1 MEDLKNSLLDRIKEL
16 GNRVKYKKILDNYSE
31 EVLERL
37 SRVKD
42 DKVLVTLI
50 GDLRDF
56 IDVKINVNDE
66 LILMLIEIL
75 ENRKDLD
82 NFSYH
87 DIIFSR
93 KMEVSEKIECLNK
106 TLKATKEF
114 QIEYI
119 CDIYE
124 NNFIPY
130 KDLASDVILGCKYL
144 EQAFKIYDMFSSI
157 KTVEEQEFMPIFLE
171 VAKIMQK
178 VVVEDVLDAITEI
191 AEDENLL
198 KTGYTIKVVEMLT
211 KCKTYE
217 QLSCIYYL
225 FNDLDVEVIPYA
237 IDSCKYFLMT
247 KDEAILNNLFSYIK
261 HNLKQ
266 KLPISLDNINLI
278 MNVRHAYNGIYV
290 TRVLTNDTLIKN
302 NDAEVMAGV
311 FSDSRKGYQVDIIRN
326 KIFCCYN
333 PEFSVSAGMIVNEAE
348 TEKKATK
355 IADTLNNLVIFDNIN
370 ENSLAFMALINR
382 VYTDVEIN
390 LIANLAMNPKL
401 NNLGVALPLARI
413 IALEEEEFDEFLI
426 WNAYQNEEDKKE
438 FIEGIASLY
447 KLTLPEHLKKTEK
460 FINNI
465 LKNIINTTIS
475 FEEEKEPDLS
485 IANKNLRKI
494 LEKRDKNAKR

>member
-1 MEDLKNSLLDRIKEL
+1 MEELKNSLLDRIKEL

-114 QIEYI
+114 QIDYI
-119 CDIYE
+119 YKIYE

-130 KDLASDVILGCKYL
+130 KDLASDIILGCKYKI
-144 EQAFKIYDMFSSI
+144 QALKIYDMFSSI
-157 KTVEEQEFMPIFLE
+157 ETLEEQEFMPIFLE
-171 VAKIMQK
+171 ASK
-178 VVVEDVLDAITEI
+178 VMKRIVDEDILDAITEI

-198 KTGYTIKVVEMLT
+198 KTGYTKVVIEMLT

-247 KDEAILNNLFSYIK
+247 KDDDILNNLFAYIK

-278 MNVRHAYNGIYV
+278 MSARHKFNGKYITMVLNNEAY
-290 TRVLTNDTLIKN
+290 IKN
-302 NDAEVMAGV
+302 NESEVMAGV
-311 FSDSRKGYQVDIIRN
+311 FSDSRKEYQPRLIQESFKGFKSDLRIG
-326 KIFCCYN
+326 
-333 PEFSVSAGMIVNEAE
+333 SSMIVNESE

-355 IADTLNNLVIFDNIN
+355 IANTLNNLAIFDRIN
-370 ENSLAFMALINR
+370 ETSLAFMALINR

-401 NNLGVALPLARI
+401 NNIGVALPLARI

-460 FINNI
+460 IINNI
-465 LKNIINTTIS
+465 LKGIINTTII

>member
-1 MEDLKNSLLDRIKEL
+1 MLKDNLLERIDVKNKVVYKNVLDSL
-16 GNRVKYKKILDNYSE
+16 SE

-42 DKVLVTLI
+42 DKVLKTLV
-50 GDLRDF
+50 GDIRDL
-56 IDVKINVNDE
+56 IENKVKTNDE
-66 LILMLIEIL
+66 LLLMMIEIID
-75 ENRKDLD
+75 NRNGL
-82 NFSYH
+82 NNYEFY
-87 DIIFSR
+87 DIIFSG
-93 KMEVSEKIECLNK
+93 KMDIPEKIECLNK

-114 QIEYI
+114 QADYI
-119 CDIYE
+119 CEIYE
-124 NNFIPY
+124 NKIIPY
-130 KDLASDVILGCKYL
+130 KDLASDIILDCKYE
-144 EQAFKIYDMFSSI
+144 EQALKIYDMFSSI
-157 KTVEEQEFMPIFLE
+157 EPQEEQEFMPIFLE
-171 VAKIMQK
+171 TSKIMK
-178 VVVEDVLDAITEI
+178 RIVDEDVLEAITET
-191 AEDENLL
+191 AKDENLL
-198 KTGYTIKVVEMLT
+198 KTGYTTKFVELLT

-237 IDSCKYFLMT
+237 YEACKYFLMT
-247 KDEAILNNLFSYIK
+247 KDESILNNLFSYIK

-266 KLPISLDNINLI
+266 KLPITLDNINLI

-426 WNAYQNEEDKKE
+426 WNAYQIEEDKKE

-460 FINNI
+460 IINNI
-465 LKNIINTTIS
+465 LKSIINTTIIY
-475 FEEEKEPDLS
+475 EEEKEPDLS
-485 IANKNLRKI
+485 IASKNLRKI